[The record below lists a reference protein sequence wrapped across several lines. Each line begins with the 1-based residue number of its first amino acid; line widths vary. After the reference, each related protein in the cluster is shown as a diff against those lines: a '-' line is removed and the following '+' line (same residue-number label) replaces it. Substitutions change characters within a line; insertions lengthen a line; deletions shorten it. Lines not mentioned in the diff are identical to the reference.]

1 VTLELI
7 GSRVHSEDLR
17 SFHEMIERARGGVS
31 HFEFEH
37 RLRLADNSVKYL
49 RVVAHGTRNQD
60 GQLEYI
66 VRSRM

>member
-1 VTLELI
+1 
-7 GSRVHSEDLR
+7 
-17 SFHEMIERARGGVS
+17 VS